1 MPFGLRWGF
10 VAFYE
15 LAGAG
20 NTVRTVDLHHDVGVG
35 LRSLTPQLSAEP
47 FRIDL
52 AMPLDGID
60 RYRPR
65 LIVGYRQ
72 AF

>member
-10 VAFYE
+10 LAFYE

-20 NTVRTVDLHHDVGVG
+20 DTVGEVGLHHDVGVG
-35 LRSLTPQLSAEP
+35 LRSLTPQLSAEV
-47 FRIDL
+47 FRVDL
-52 AMPLDGID
+52 GMALDGPD
-60 RYRPR
+60 RGTPR
-65 LIVGYRQ
+65 LILGYRQ